1 MGRENTRRSKT
12 RPAPGTAAEKERG
25 SVTLLVVFFTI
36 IALVLASLLVD
47 VGNAL
52 GARERAADIAEQAA
66 RAGAGDIDIA
76 ALRAGTVA
84 IDTATACAQA
94 LNLVAAY
101 GARAGMAARGQCAP
115 PSPQRITVTV
125 YVTTRP
131 LIAASLGNFT
141 VHASATAQPVCGI
154 THGGQC

>member
-1 MGRENTRRSKT
+1 MGHENTPETAPVPGTRAGREH
-12 RPAPGTAAEKERG
+12 G
-25 SVTLLVVFFTI
+25 SVTVLVVFAAI
-36 IALVLASLLVD
+36 IALALASLLVD
-47 VGNAL
+47 VGSAL
-52 GARERAADIAEQAA
+52 NARERAADIAEQAA

-84 IDTATACAQA
+84 IDTATACSQA

-101 GARAGMAARGQCAP
+101 GARSGFTARAQCAP
-115 PSPQRITVTV
+115 PSPRRITVTV

-131 LIAASLGNFT
+131 LIAASLGDFT